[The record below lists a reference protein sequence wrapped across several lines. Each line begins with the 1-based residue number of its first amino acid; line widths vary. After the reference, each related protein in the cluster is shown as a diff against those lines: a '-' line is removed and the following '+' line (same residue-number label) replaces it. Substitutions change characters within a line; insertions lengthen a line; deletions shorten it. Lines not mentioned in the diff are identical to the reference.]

1 MSDTKKIA
9 VIVRDR
15 QSEALR
21 VAGGLTLADDTVEVF
36 ILDRKKLD
44 KNDPEISKPL
54 ELVSDLEL
62 KMFSNNPE
70 NGYETISLENM
81 AKKLLEYDFVVPY

>member
-1 MSDTKKIA
+1 MSDAKKIA

-15 QSEALR
+15 QGEALR
-21 VAGGLTLADDTVEVF
+21 VAGGLTLADDTVEVY
-36 ILDRKKLD
+36 ILDRKLD
-44 KNDPEISKPL
+44 KNAPEISKPL

>member
-21 VAGGLTLADDTVEVF
+21 VAGGLTLADDTIEVF
-36 ILDRKKLD
+36 VLDRKLD
-44 KNDPEISKPL
+44 KDDPETAKPL

-62 KMFSNNPE
+62 KMYSNNPD
-70 NGYETISLENM
+70 NGYETVSLENM

>member
-15 QSEALR
+15 QGEALR

-36 ILDRKKLD
+36 ILDRKLD